1 MGVLLLLWLGCSV
14 IGGDGIISWQKKKC
28 MYYIWISF
36 IILLFFNLYYHPDF
50 FQTHVLFTYLTGL
63 FIVTAGFLECLSP
76 EKFILFSSWGNL
88 GNVAAFVKKTV
99 KPELKH
105 SVLAASHQD
114 YSYAITTL
122 EKTDD

>member
-1 MGVLLLLWLGCSV
+1 MFCLH
-14 IGGDGIISWQKKKC
+14 IS
-28 MYYIWISF
+28 
-36 IILLFFNLYYHPDF
+36 LVFFF
-50 FQTHVLFTYLTGL
+50 
-63 FIVTAGFLECLSP
+63 VTAGFLECLSS

-88 GNVAAFVKKTV
+88 GNVASFVKKTV